1 MRLKFG
7 SGKEYNLAK
16 LPLHF
21 LIVTPLLNRRHGHE
35 KKQNGKMA
43 GKKYMKEKRK
53 IVRKSRRER
62 RKKGKV
68 KVLFQF

>member
-1 MRLKFG
+1 
-7 SGKEYNLAK
+7 
-16 LPLHF
+16 
-21 LIVTPLLNRRHGHE
+21 
-35 KKQNGKMA
+35 MA

-53 IVRKSRRER
+53 IVGKSRRER